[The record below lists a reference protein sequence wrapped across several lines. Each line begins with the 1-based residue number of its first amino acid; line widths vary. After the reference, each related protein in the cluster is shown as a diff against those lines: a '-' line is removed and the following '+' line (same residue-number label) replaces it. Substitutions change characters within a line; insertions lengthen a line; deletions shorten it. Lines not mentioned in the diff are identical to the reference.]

1 MPWLGDDFGMK
12 DPQALP
18 GLSLVQWMN
27 MQQNSSQ
34 GNSVQPNYMNSL
46 PGTVL
51 PNFTGPDLS
60 RQLGFQTPQ
69 IPMQNNIQ
77 FNAQRTTQQTQQ
89 LDQLQKLAP
98 SSLNSLS
105 SMMQSQQQQQHQ
117 QQMTDITQQQRQNC
131 SSQTLPAT
139 QVQAQ
144 NLQPQNQ
151 MLQQQPSIQNHQL
164 HRSMSQSLQQ
174 QPQHQQQIVSQ
185 TQQQNMISSQ
195 QPDQVNQ
202 QLHMSEN
209 QIQMQLLQKLH
220 QQQQSLLAQ
229 HSGLQLPSQLSQLQD
244 QQRQMLDSSQSYSRS
259 TSTSQVQEI
268 PQMITSSLP
277 QTHVIPQEM
286 TRNNSQTN
294 FGFSH
299 PSQQSKLQQQS
310 GLLPEFSGHLGHN
323 QPPIANHFSAGG
335 SSLLTGA
342 AGGGQ
347 SGITDDVPSCSTS
360 PSTNNSPNVVPST
373 INNRARGSTLG
384 DELAQSSAMLLNYGG
399 FETFS
404 AHANLAKDSH
414 QKPDIKATL
423 NMSKSPSQG
432 FLAPQ
437 TFLNAAGTQMDYL
450 DSSSSATSGRLSQ
463 NDVHLQNS
471 NTLCFN
477 SQSMPFRDSS
487 HEEVHVDPRNNIPY
501 EANIASQLNMSMIP
515 DTMIGKE
522 LNGSG
527 KDFSN
532 NLSSDGGM
540 LSNYENPK
548 EAQPELSS
556 SIVSQSFGVPDMAF
570 NSIDSTINDSSFLN
584 SGAWAPAPQFQ
595 RMRTYT
601 KVYKRGAVGRSI
613 DIARYSGYEELKR
626 DLARRFGIEGQLE
639 DRHRIGWKLVYV
651 DLENDVLLVGDDPWE
666 EFVNCVRCIKILSPQ
681 EVQQMSLDGDFGN
694 NALSNQA
701 CSSSDGGNV

>member
-34 GNSVQPNYMNSL
+34 GNSMQPNYMNSL
-46 PGTVL
+46 PGSVL
-51 PNFTGPDLS
+51 QNFTGTDLS

-69 IPMQNNIQ
+69 IPLQNNIQ
-77 FNAQRTTQQTQQ
+77 FNAQRTAQQTQQ
-89 LDQLQKLAP
+89 LAP
-98 SSLNSLS
+98 SSLNSLNS
-105 SMMQSQQQQQHQ
+105 IMQSQQQQQQ

-131 SSQTLPAT
+131 SNQMLPAT

-144 NLQPQNQ
+144 PMQSQSLAQNQ
-151 MLQQQPSIQNHQL
+151 MLQQQPSIQNHQQ
-164 HRSMSQSLQQ
+164 HRSASQSLQQ
-174 QPQHQQQIVSQ
+174 QPQHQQQVASQ
-185 TQQQNMISSQ
+185 TQQQNMVSSQ

-229 HSGLQLPSQLSQLQD
+229 HSGLQHPSQLSQLQD

-259 TSTSQVQEI
+259 TSTSQMQEM
-268 PQMITSSLP
+268 PQMVTSSLP
-277 QTHVIPQEM
+277 QAHVIPQEM
-286 TRNNSQTN
+286 PRNNSQTN
-294 FGFSH
+294 FGFTH

-310 GLLPEFSGHLGHN
+310 GLLPEFSGQLGHN
-323 QPPIANHFSAGG
+323 QPPIVNQLSTGG

-360 PSTNNSPNVVPST
+360 PSTNNSPNLITST
-373 INNRARGSTLG
+373 LNNRARGSTLG
-384 DELAQSSAMLLNYGG
+384 DELVQSSAMLLNYGG
-399 FETFS
+399 LETFS
-404 AHANLAKDSH
+404 AHANLAKDLH
-414 QKPDIKATL
+414 QKPDIKASL

-437 TFLNAAGTQMDYL
+437 TFLNAAGTQMEYL

-463 NDVHLQNS
+463 NDAHLQNS

-477 SQSMPFRDSS
+477 SQTMPFRDSS
-487 HEEVHVDPRNNIPY
+487 HEAEVNVDPRNSIPY
-501 EANIASQLNMSMIP
+501 EANIASHLNMSMIP

-522 LNGSG
+522 LTGSG

-532 NLSSDGGM
+532 NVSSDGGM

-548 EAQPELSS
+548 EAQPELST

-601 KVYKRGAVGRSI
+601 KVH
-613 DIARYSGYEELKR
+613 L
-626 DLARRFGIEGQLE
+626 RFQL
-639 DRHRIGWKLVYV
+639 V
-651 DLENDVLLVGDDPWE
+651 D
-666 EFVNCVRCIKILSPQ
+666 CIL
-681 EVQQMSLDGDFGN
+681 
-694 NALSNQA
+694 
-701 CSSSDGGNV
+701 

>member
-34 GNSVQPNYMNSL
+34 GNSMQPNYINSL
-46 PGTVL
+46 PGSAL
-51 PNFTGPDLS
+51 QNFTGPDLS
-60 RQLGFQTPQ
+60 RQSGFQTPQ

-105 SMMQSQQQQQHQ
+105 SMMQSQQQQQ
-117 QQMTDITQQQRQNC
+117 MTDITQLQRQNC
-131 SSQTLPAT
+131 SSQALAAT
-139 QVQAQ
+139 QVQA
-144 NLQPQNQ
+144 QNQ

-164 HRSMSQSLQQ
+164 HRSISQSLQQ
-174 QPQHQQQIVSQ
+174 QPQHQQQVVSQ
-185 TQQQNMISSQ
+185 TQQQNMISLQ

-202 QLHMSEN
+202 QLHMSDN

-220 QQQQSLLAQ
+220 QHQQQQQQSLLAQ
-229 HSGLQLPSQLSQLQD
+229 HSGLQHPSQLTQLQD

-259 TSTSQVQEI
+259 TSTCQVQEM

-294 FGFSH
+294 FGLSH

-323 QPPIANHFSAGG
+323 QPPIANQLSTGG

-373 INNRARGSTLG
+373 VNNRARCSTLG
-384 DELAQSSAMLLNYGG
+384 DELAQSSATLLNYGG
-399 FETFS
+399 LETFS
-404 AHANLAKDSH
+404 AHGNLAKDLH
-414 QKPDIKATL
+414 QKADIKASL

-463 NDVHLQNS
+463 NDTHLQNS
-471 NTLCFN
+471 NTLFFN

-487 HEEVHVDPRNNIPY
+487 HEGEVHVNPRNNIPY
-501 EANIASQLNMSMIP
+501 EANITGQLNMSMIP

-522 LNGSG
+522 LTGPG

-601 KVYKRGAVGRSI
+601 KV
-613 DIARYSGYEELKR
+613 
-626 DLARRFGIEGQLE
+626 
-639 DRHRIGWKLVYV
+639 
-651 DLENDVLLVGDDPWE
+651 
-666 EFVNCVRCIKILSPQ
+666 C
-681 EVQQMSLDGDFGN
+681 
-694 NALSNQA
+694 
-701 CSSSDGGNV
+701 